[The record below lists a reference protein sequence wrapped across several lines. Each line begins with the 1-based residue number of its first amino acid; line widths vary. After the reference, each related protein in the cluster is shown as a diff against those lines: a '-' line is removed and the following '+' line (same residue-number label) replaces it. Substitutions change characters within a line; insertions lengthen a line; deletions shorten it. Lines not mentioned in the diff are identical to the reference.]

1 MVNNELM
8 HKKYNSEILLQKDR
22 KVVYEILFITIFFVH
37 SEYYYR
43 ERPGYLGSSFPNSPN
58 ILKS

>member
-1 MVNNELM
+1 MVNTELM

-37 SEYYYR
+37 SEY
-43 ERPGYLGSSFPNSPN
+43 
-58 ILKS
+58 